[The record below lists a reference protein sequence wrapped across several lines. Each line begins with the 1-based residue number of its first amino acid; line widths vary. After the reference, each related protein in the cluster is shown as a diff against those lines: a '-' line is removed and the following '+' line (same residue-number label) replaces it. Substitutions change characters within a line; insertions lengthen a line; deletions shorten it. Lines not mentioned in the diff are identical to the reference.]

1 MAVEGFTCDPE
12 TVKYVGNTNLPGLAE
27 ALIDVGKAL
36 TGTEDHWPSAF
47 REDRTPHESLYADTA
62 DLWSTVCEHFDEIV
76 REAARRIDR
85 AGDALVTI
93 ATNYCATDAD
103 MAAGVLSIIEDQP

>member
-1 MAVEGFTCDPE
+1 MVESGFTCDPE
-12 TVKYVGNTNLPGLAE
+12 VVRYVGNTNLPGLAE

-36 TGTEDHWPSAF
+36 VGTEQYWADAF
-47 REDRTPHESLYADTA
+47 REDRTPTRACTPTPPSCGVPCANT
-62 DLWSTVCEHFDEIV
+62 STRS

-85 AGDALVTI
+85 AGDALVSI